1 MCLLLLRAYEIPKLT
16 LIVTITLHTPDFG
29 VYVKLI
35 YLVFFV
41 FVCYVMKNQLYLQIS
56 FFVRWGACLNNKH
69 KALICVPLFIIISIM
84 LMWQLPSII
93 SDDGKVVWWYSVIPP
108 LIAITLAVITTRLF
122 LSLGVAVGAGIIL
135 SWLRPE
141 DPSKSFVSEVV
152 WFARAVTIGN
162 DGIDLFNIWVI
173 LFVLFMMSMISVV
186 IASGGIASAISI
198 LSHFA
203 RGPRSTQ
210 FITGLMGTLIFIGD
224 YSNAMLVG
232 PTMRPI
238 TDRYKVSR
246 EKLAY
251 IVDST
256 SAPIAGLAFVSTWI
270 GYEVVL
276 FNSVAE
282 NIGLASDGYSMF
294 FDALPFR
301 FYCIL
306 TILFVLI
313 NSVSGQDFGPMRRAQ
328 LRSRNT
334 GDVSAADAKVMGGI
348 ATEIADGQN
357 RIQILSSVI
366 PLTLLF
372 SLILGGLWID
382 GNGSGPIYSLTS
394 WRDALSDANNVK
406 VLASAALTSFV
417 AAIICGLVF
426 SKMSLPAIWKAVKG
440 GLTGTLLPLGIIL
453 CAWGIKA
460 SCDNLMT
467 GEYIASIL
475 SDVVSPL
482 WFPALVFI
490 VASLT
495 SFATGT
501 SWGTMAILIPT
512 AIPVAFLLDNNTYG
526 ITTIICLGAVLDGAI
541 FGDHCSPIS
550 DTTILSAIVS
560 SCDPMHHV
568 RTQMPYALTVAVI
581 ALMCGYLPAASSLPS
596 WIGILCGVGVIILLF
611 AFLSRFRSP

>member
-1 MCLLLLRAYEIPKLT
+1 MLFYQSINGEDI
-16 LIVTITLHTPDFG
+16 
-29 VYVKLI
+29 
-35 YLVFFV
+35 
-41 FVCYVMKNQLYLQIS
+41 
-56 FFVRWGACLNNKH
+56 LNYKQ
-69 KALICVPLFIIISIM
+69 KAFICVPIFIVICVVLI
-84 LMWQLPSII
+84 WQFPNVV
-93 SDDGKVVWWYSVIPP
+93 SDDGHVWWYSVLPP

-122 LSLGVAVGAGIIL
+122 LSLGVAVGMGLLLALGQQKL
-135 SWLRPE
+135 SIQ
-141 DPSKSFVSEVV
+141 SFFSEVV
-152 WFARAVTIGN
+152 WFVRAVTVGN
-162 DGIDLFNIWVI
+162 DGIDLFNFWVI

-186 IASGGIASAISI
+186 IASGGIGSAISL
-198 LSHFA
+198 LSYLA
-203 RGPRSTQ
+203 KGPRTTQ
-210 FITGLMGTLIFIGD
+210 LITALMGTAIFIGD

-238 TDRYKVSR
+238 TDKYKVCR

-270 GYEVVL
+270 GYEVGL

-282 NIGLASDGYSMF
+282 TIGLDSDGYSMF

-306 TILFVLI
+306 TILFVI
-313 NSVSGQDFGPMRRAQ
+313 VNAISGRDYGMMRRAQ
-328 LRSRNT
+328 KRAKDT
-334 GDVSAADAKVMGGI
+334 GNVSEPDAKVMGGI
-348 ATEIADGQN
+348 NVDSDFEKIST
-357 RIQILSSVI
+357 QILSAFI
-366 PLTLLF
+366 PLIMLF
-372 SLILGGLWID
+372 GLILGGLWID
-382 GNGSGPIYSLTS
+382 GQGSGSIFSLTS
-394 WRDALSDANNVK
+394 WRDALSNANNVK
-406 VLASAALTSFV
+406 ILASAAISSFV
-417 AAIICGLVF
+417 ASIICARVF
-426 SKMSLPAIWKAVKG
+426 SKRTYSEILTAAKE
-440 GLTGTLLPLGIIL
+440 GLSGALLPIAIIL

-460 SCDNLMT
+460 SCDKLMT
-467 GEYIASIL
+467 GQYISSLL

-512 AIPVAFLLDNNTYG
+512 AIPVAFVLDGDVYG

-581 ALMCGYLPAASSLPS
+581 ALLCGYLPAALGLPS
-596 WIGILCGVGVIILLF
+596 YIGILIGLGVIVLF
-611 AFLSRFRSP
+611 YYALSRFQRE

>member
-1 MCLLLLRAYEIPKLT
+1 MDIK
-16 LIVTITLHTPDFG
+16 
-29 VYVKLI
+29 
-35 YLVFFV
+35 
-41 FVCYVMKNQLYLQIS
+41 Q
-56 FFVRWGACLNNKH
+56 
-69 KALICVPLFIIISIM
+69 KALVCVPLFLTICFL
-84 LMWQLPSII
+84 LMWQFPNVTSE
-93 SDDGKVVWWYSVIPP
+93 DGEIVWWYSVIPP
-108 LIAITLAVITTRLF
+108 LIAITLAVITTKLF
-122 LSLGVAVGAGIIL
+122 LSLGVAVGSGLIL
-135 SWLRPE
+135 AWTQQELSIQ
-141 DPSKSFVSEVV
+141 SFASEVV
-152 WFARAVTIGN
+152 WFARSVTISN

-198 LSHFA
+198 LSHLA
-203 RGPRSTQ
+203 RGPRTTQ
-210 FITGLMGTLIFIGD
+210 FITAVMGTIIFIGD

-270 GYEVVL
+270 GYEVGL

-282 NIGLASDGYSMF
+282 NIGLTSDGYSMF

-306 TILFVLI
+306 TIFFVLV
-313 NSVSGQDFGPMRRAQ
+313 NSVSGRDYGLMRSAQQRAKN
-328 LRSRNT
+328 L
-334 GDVSAADAKVMGGI
+334 GEVSAPDAKVMGNI
-348 ATEIADGQN
+348 AADINIEKYRFQV
-357 RIQILSSVI
+357 LSAVI
-366 PLTLLF
+366 PIMLLF

-382 GNGSGPIYSLTS
+382 GHRNEYLNALPEDAKENGSLFSLPMWQFVFSKSVYSLDN
-394 WRDALSDANNVK
+394 WRDALSNANNVK
-406 VLASAALTSFV
+406 ILASSAITAFI
-417 AAIICGLVF
+417 AAIICGFLF
-426 SKMSLPAIWKAVKG
+426 SKMTLSEIGNAIKKG
-440 GLTGTLLPLGIIL
+440 LSGTLLPICIIL

-460 SCDNLMT
+460 SCDKLLT
-467 GEYIASIL
+467 GQFIASIL

-482 WFPALVFI
+482 WFPALVFV

-512 AIPVAFLLDNNTYG
+512 AVPVAFLLDNDTYG
-526 ITTIICLGAVLDGAI
+526 ITTIICLAAVLDGAI

-581 ALMCGYLPAASSLPS
+581 ALMCGYLPAALSLPS
-596 WIGILCGVGVIILLF
+596 WIGILIGMGIIVLLYIG
-611 AFLSRFRSP
+611 LSRLRSDSDYNESRENQL

>member
-1 MCLLLLRAYEIPKLT
+1 MLCYEESTVSSKTPFLYVGAY
-16 LIVTITLHTPDFG
+16 
-29 VYVKLI
+29 
-35 YLVFFV
+35 
-41 FVCYVMKNQLYLQIS
+41 
-56 FFVRWGACLNNKH
+56 LNNKH
-69 KALICVPLFIIISIM
+69 KALICVPLFVIISIM

-282 NIGLASDGYSMF
+282 NIGLTSDGYSMF

-328 LRSRNT
+328 LRARNT
-334 GDVSAADAKVMGGI
+334 GEVSADDAKVMGGM

-357 RIQILSSVI
+357 SIQILSSVI

-372 SLILGGLWID
+372 GLILGGLWID

-406 VLASAALTSFV
+406 VLASAAITSFV

-426 SKMSLPAIWKAVKG
+426 SRMSLLAVWKAVKG

-596 WIGILCGVGVIILLF
+596 WIGILSGVGVIILLF
-611 AFLSRFRSP
+611 AFLSRLRKD

>member
-1 MCLLLLRAYEIPKLT
+1 M
-16 LIVTITLHTPDFG
+16 
-29 VYVKLI
+29 
-35 YLVFFV
+35 
-41 FVCYVMKNQLYLQIS
+41 
-56 FFVRWGACLNNKH
+56 NNNY
-69 KALICVPLFIIISIM
+69 KALICVPLFIIISFM
-84 LMWQLPSII
+84 LMWQLPSAI
-93 SDDGKVVWWYSVIPP
+93 SDDGSVVWWYSVIPP
-108 LIAITLAVITTRLF
+108 LIAITLAVITTKLF
-122 LSLGVAVGAGIIL
+122 LSLGIAVGAGIIL
-135 SWLRPE
+135 SWFQHE
-141 DPSKSFVSEVV
+141 VSIKSFVSEVV

-198 LSHFA
+198 LSHLA

-238 TDRYKVSR
+238 MDRYKVSR

-313 NSVSGQDFGPMRRAQ
+313 NSVSGQDYGPMRRAQ

-334 GDVSAADAKVMGGI
+334 GDVSAPDAKVMGGI
-348 ATEIADGQN
+348 ATEIVDEQN

-372 SLILGGLWID
+372 SLILGGLWVD
-382 GNGSGPIYSLTS
+382 GNGSGSVLSLTS
-394 WRDALSDANNVK
+394 WRNALSEANNVK
-406 VLASAALTSFV
+406 VLASAAITSFV
-417 AAIICGLVF
+417 AAIICGFVF
-426 SKMSLPAIWKAVKG
+426 SRMSHSEIWKAVKG

-460 SCDNLMT
+460 SCDKLMT
-467 GEYIASIL
+467 GQYIASIL

-512 AIPVAFLLDNNTYG
+512 AIPVAFLLDDNTYG

-596 WIGILCGVGVIILLF
+596 WIGILCGVAIIILLF
-611 AFLSRFRSP
+611 TFLSRLRRE

>member
-1 MCLLLLRAYEIPKLT
+1 
-16 LIVTITLHTPDFG
+16 
-29 VYVKLI
+29 
-35 YLVFFV
+35 
-41 FVCYVMKNQLYLQIS
+41 
-56 FFVRWGACLNNKH
+56 
-69 KALICVPLFIIISIM
+69 M
-84 LMWQLPSII
+84 LMWQLPSAI
-93 SDDGKVVWWYSVIPP
+93 SDDGSVVWWYSVIPP
-108 LIAITLAVITTRLF
+108 LIAITLAVITTKLF

-135 SWLRPE
+135 SWFQHE
-141 DPSKSFVSEVV
+141 VSIKSFASEVI
-152 WFARAVTIGN
+152 WFAREVTIGN

-173 LFVLFMMSMISVV
+173 LFVLFMMSMISIVF
-186 IASGGIASAISI
+186 ASGGIASAISI
-198 LSHFA
+198 LSHLA

-270 GYEVVL
+270 GYEVGL

-282 NIGLASDGYSMF
+282 NIGLVSDGYSMF

-313 NSVSGQDFGPMRRAQ
+313 NSVSGQDYGPMRRAQ

-334 GDVSAADAKVMGGI
+334 GEVSAADAKAMGGI
-348 ATEIADGQN
+348 ATEITDGQN

-372 SLILGGLWID
+372 SLILVGLWVD
-382 GNGSGPIYSLTS
+382 GDGSGSVFSLTA
-394 WRDALSDANNVK
+394 WRNALSDANNVK
-406 VLASAALTSFV
+406 VLASAAVISFL
-417 AAIICGLVF
+417 AAIICGSVF
-426 SKMSLPAIWKAVKG
+426 SRMSPSEIWKAVKG

-460 SCDNLMT
+460 SCDKLMT
-467 GEYIASIL
+467 GQYIASIL
-475 SDVVSPL
+475 GDVVSPL

-568 RTQMPYALTVAVI
+568 RTQMPYALTVAAI

-611 AFLSRFRSP
+611 AFLSRLRQE

>member
-1 MCLLLLRAYEIPKLT
+1 MDIK
-16 LIVTITLHTPDFG
+16 
-29 VYVKLI
+29 
-35 YLVFFV
+35 
-41 FVCYVMKNQLYLQIS
+41 Q
-56 FFVRWGACLNNKH
+56 
-69 KALICVPLFIIISIM
+69 KALICVPIFLAVCFL
-84 LMWQLPSII
+84 LMWQFPNVPTE
-93 SDDGKVVWWYSVIPP
+93 DGGVVWWYSVIPP
-108 LIAITLAVITTRLF
+108 LIAITLAVITTKLF
-122 LSLGVAVGAGIIL
+122 LSLGVAVGTGLIL
-135 SWLRPE
+135 AWTQQE
-141 DPSKSFVSEVV
+141 PSIQSYTSEIV
-152 WFARAVTIGN
+152 WFVRAVTISN
-162 DGIDLFNIWVI
+162 DGIDLFNVWVI

-198 LSHFA
+198 LSHLA
-203 RGPRSTQ
+203 RGPRTTQ
-210 FITGLMGTLIFIGD
+210 LITAVMGTLIFIGD

-270 GYEVVL
+270 GYEVGL
-276 FNSVAE
+276 FNAVAE
-282 NIGLASDGYSMF
+282 NIGLTSDGYSMF

-306 TILFVLI
+306 TIFFVI
-313 NSVSGQDFGPMRRAQ
+313 VNSVSGRDYGLMRSAQRRA
-328 LRSRNT
+328 RNL
-334 GDVSAADAKVMGGI
+334 GEVSASDAKVMGGI
-348 ATEIADGQN
+348 TANIETEQSKTQLFSAI
-357 RIQILSSVI
+357 I

-372 SLILGGLWID
+372 TLILGGLWVD
-382 GNGSGPIYSLTS
+382 GNGTGSVFSLTS
-394 WRDALSDANNVK
+394 WRNALSEANNVK
-406 VLASAALTSFV
+406 VLASAAITSFI
-417 AAIICGLVF
+417 AAIICGFLF
-426 SKMSLPAIWKAVKG
+426 SRMTFSEISRAVKE
-440 GLTGTLLPLGIIL
+440 GLSGTLLPICIIL

-460 SCDNLMT
+460 SCDRLFT
-467 GEYIASIL
+467 GQFIASLL

-482 WFPALVFI
+482 WFPALVFV

-512 AIPVAFLLDNNTYG
+512 AVPVAFLLDNSTYG

-581 ALMCGYLPAASSLPS
+581 ALMFGYLPAALSLPS
-596 WIGILCGVGVIILLF
+596 WIGILIGMGVIVLLYII
-611 AFLSRFRSP
+611 LSRLSSNKDNYDL

>member
-1 MCLLLLRAYEIPKLT
+1 M
-16 LIVTITLHTPDFG
+16 
-29 VYVKLI
+29 
-35 YLVFFV
+35 
-41 FVCYVMKNQLYLQIS
+41 
-56 FFVRWGACLNNKH
+56 
-69 KALICVPLFIIISIM
+69 
-84 LMWQLPSII
+84 I
-93 SDDGKVVWWYSVIPP
+93 SDDVSVWWFSVIPP

-122 LSLGVAVGAGIIL
+122 LSLGVAVGTGLLLAWGQQEFSSNTYFTEIE
-135 SWLRPE
+135 SV
-141 DPSKSFVSEVV
+141 KAFFSEVV
-152 WFARAVTIGN
+152 WFARAVTVGN
-162 DGIDLFNIWVI
+162 DGIDLFNVWVI

-186 IASGGIASAISI
+186 IASGGIASSITI
-198 LSHFA
+198 LSRFA
-203 RGPRSTQ
+203 KGPRTTQ
-210 FITGLMGTLIFIGD
+210 LITAIMGTVIFIGD

-238 TDRYKVSR
+238 TDKYKVCR

-270 GYEVVL
+270 GYEVGL

-282 NIGLASDGYSMF
+282 TIGLDSDGYSMF

-306 TILFVLI
+306 TILFVII
-313 NSVSGQDFGPMRRAQ
+313 NAISGRDYGMMRKAQIRA
-328 LRSRNT
+328 RNT
-334 GDVSAADAKVMGGI
+334 GEVSAPDAKVMGGI
-348 ATEIADGQN
+348 NADLASDYG
-357 RIQILSSVI
+357 RSQILSAVI
-366 PLTLLF
+366 PISLLF
-372 SLILGGLWID
+372 GLILGGLWID
-382 GNGSGPIYSLTS
+382 GHRNEFLDTVAKETQESGSLLSWSMWQFVLSKPVYTLSS
-394 WRDALSDANNVK
+394 WRDALSNANNVK
-406 VLASAALTSFV
+406 ILASAAIIAFI
-417 AAIICGLVF
+417 AAIICARTL
-426 SKMSLPAIWKAVKG
+426 SKMGTSDISKAVKE
-440 GLTGTLLPLGIIL
+440 GLSGTLLPIGIIL

-460 SCDNLMT
+460 SCDKLMT
-467 GEYIASIL
+467 GPYIASLL

-512 AIPVAFLLDNNTYG
+512 AIPVAYVLDGNVYG

-581 ALMCGYLPAASSLPS
+581 ALLCGYLPAALGLSSY
-596 WIGILCGVGVIILLF
+596 IGILIGLGVIVLF
-611 AFLSRFRSP
+611 YYVLSRLQAGIVYCFLSQQGFTGLKDDQDGIWSY

>member
-1 MCLLLLRAYEIPKLT
+1 MLFYEESTVSSKSPFYALE
-16 LIVTITLHTPDFG
+16 
-29 VYVKLI
+29 
-35 YLVFFV
+35 
-41 FVCYVMKNQLYLQIS
+41 
-56 FFVRWGACLNNKH
+56 ACLNYKH

-84 LMWQLPSII
+84 LMWQLPSTI

-122 LSLGVAVGAGIIL
+122 LSLGVAVGSGIIL
-135 SWLRPE
+135 SWFQQSVSL
-141 DPSKSFVSEVV
+141 KSFVSEVV
-152 WFARAVTIGN
+152 WFARAVTVGN

-210 FITGLMGTLIFIGD
+210 LITGLMGTLIFIGD

-238 TDRYKVSR
+238 MDRYKVSR

-270 GYEVVL
+270 GYEVGL

-313 NSVSGQDFGPMRRAQ
+313 NGVSGQDYGPMRRAQ

-334 GDVSAADAKVMGGI
+334 GNVSADDAKVMGGI
-348 ATEIADGQN
+348 ATEIVDGQN
-357 RIQILSSVI
+357 RFQILSAVI

-382 GNGSGPIYSLTS
+382 GKGSGPVYSLTS
-394 WRDALSDANNVK
+394 WRDALSEANNVK
-406 VLASAALTSFV
+406 VLASAAITSFI
-417 AAIICGLVF
+417 AAIICGFVF
-426 SKMSLPAIWKAVKG
+426 SKMSMPVIWKAVKG
-440 GLTGTLLPLGIIL
+440 GINWDTVTT
-453 CAWGIKA
+453 WYH
-460 SCDNLMT
+460 LM
-467 GEYIASIL
+467 
-475 SDVVSPL
+475 
-482 WFPALVFI
+482 
-490 VASLT
+490 
-495 SFATGT
+495 
-501 SWGTMAILIPT
+501 
-512 AIPVAFLLDNNTYG
+512 
-526 ITTIICLGAVLDGAI
+526 CLGD
-541 FGDHCSPIS
+541 
-550 DTTILSAIVS
+550 
-560 SCDPMHHV
+560 
-568 RTQMPYALTVAVI
+568 
-581 ALMCGYLPAASSLPS
+581 
-596 WIGILCGVGVIILLF
+596 
-611 AFLSRFRSP
+611 

>member
-1 MCLLLLRAYEIPKLT
+1 
-16 LIVTITLHTPDFG
+16 
-29 VYVKLI
+29 
-35 YLVFFV
+35 
-41 FVCYVMKNQLYLQIS
+41 
-56 FFVRWGACLNNKH
+56 
-69 KALICVPLFIIISIM
+69 
-84 LMWQLPSII
+84 MWQFPNVLTDD
-93 SDDGKVVWWYSVIPP
+93 SDTVWWYSVFPP

-122 LSLGVAVGAGIIL
+122 LSLGVAVGTGLLLAWGQQQI
-135 SWLRPE
+135 SF
-141 DPSKSFVSEVV
+141 KSFISEVV
-152 WFARAVTIGN
+152 WFARAVTVGN
-162 DGIDLFNIWVI
+162 DGIDLFNFWVI

-186 IASGGIASAISI
+186 IASGGIGSAISL
-198 LSHFA
+198 LSYLA
-203 RGPRSTQ
+203 KGPRTTQ
-210 FITGLMGTLIFIGD
+210 FITAIMGTVIFIGD

-238 TDRYKVSR
+238 TDKYNVSR

-270 GYEVVL
+270 GYEVGL

-282 NIGLASDGYSMF
+282 TIGLDSDGYSMF

-306 TILFVLI
+306 TILFVII
-313 NSVSGQDFGPMRRAQ
+313 NAISGRDYGMMRRAQ
-328 LRSRNT
+328 TRARET
-334 GDVSAADAKVMGGI
+334 GNVSEPDAKVMGGI
-348 ATEIADGQN
+348 KVDSDFEKLN
-357 RIQILSSVI
+357 MQILSAVI
-366 PLTLLF
+366 PIFLLF
-372 SLILGGLWID
+372 GLILGGLWID
-382 GNGSGPIYSLTS
+382 GKGSGSFFSLIA
-394 WRDALSDANNVK
+394 WRDALSNANNVK
-406 VLASAALTSFV
+406 ILASASIISFV
-417 AAIICGLVF
+417 AAIICARIF
-426 SKMSLPAIWKAVKG
+426 SKMSLSEIGSAAIE
-440 GLTGTLLPLGIIL
+440 GLSGALLPIAIIL

-460 SCDNLMT
+460 SCDKLMT
-467 GEYIASIL
+467 GPYIASLL

-512 AIPVAFLLDNNTYG
+512 AIPVAYVLDGSEYG

-581 ALMCGYLPAASSLPS
+581 ALICGYLPAALGLPAYL
-596 WIGILCGVGVIILLF
+596 GILIGLGVIVLLYY
-611 AFLSRFRSP
+611 LLTWLQSE

>member
-1 MCLLLLRAYEIPKLT
+1 MICILLIWQFPS
-16 LIVTITLHTPDFG
+16 VT
-29 VYVKLI
+29 
-35 YLVFFV
+35 
-41 FVCYVMKNQLYLQIS
+41 
-56 FFVRWGACLNNKH
+56 
-69 KALICVPLFIIISIM
+69 
-84 LMWQLPSII
+84 
-93 SDDGKVVWWYSVIPP
+93 SDEGTVVWWYSIIPP
-108 LIAITLAVITTRLF
+108 LIAITLAVITTKLF
-122 LSLGVAVGAGIIL
+122 LSLGVAVGSGLLLA
-135 SWLRPE
+135 WLQQE
-141 DPSKSFVSEVV
+141 VSINSFVSEVV
-152 WFARAVTIGN
+152 WFARAVTVGN
-162 DGIDLFNIWVI
+162 EGIDLFNIWVI

-198 LSHFA
+198 LSHLA
-203 RGPRSTQ
+203 RGPRTTQ
-210 FITGLMGTLIFIGD
+210 LITAVMGTVIFIGD

-313 NSVSGQDFGPMRRAQ
+313 NSVSGQDYGPMRRAQ

-334 GDVSAADAKVMGGI
+334 GEVSAADAKVMGGI
-348 ATEIADGQN
+348 ATEITDVQS

-372 SLILGGLWID
+372 GLILGGLWID
-382 GNGSGPIYSLTS
+382 GNGPDSLNAKIIRNVELGFLVDGNGSVSVFSLTS
-394 WRDALSDANNVK
+394 WRNALSDANNVK
-406 VLASAALTSFV
+406 VLASAAIISFV
-417 AAIICGLVF
+417 AAILCGFVF
-426 SKMSLPAIWKAVKG
+426 SRMSPSEIWKAVKG

-460 SCDNLMT
+460 SCDKLMT
-467 GEYIASIL
+467 GQYIASIL

-512 AIPVAFLLDNNTYG
+512 AIPVAFLLDGNTYG

-581 ALMCGYLPAASSLPS
+581 ALMCGYLPAALSLPS
-596 WIGILCGVGVIILLF
+596 WIGILIGMGVIILLF
-611 AFLSRFRSP
+611 VVLSRLRSHED

>member
-1 MCLLLLRAYEIPKLT
+1 MNYK
-16 LIVTITLHTPDFG
+16 
-29 VYVKLI
+29 
-35 YLVFFV
+35 
-41 FVCYVMKNQLYLQIS
+41 Q
-56 FFVRWGACLNNKH
+56 
-69 KALICVPLFIIISIM
+69 KAFICVPIFIVICVALI
-84 LMWQLPSII
+84 WQFPNVI
-93 SDDGKVVWWYSVIPP
+93 SDDGTVRWYSVLPP

-122 LSLGVAVGAGIIL
+122 LSLGVAVGMGLLLALGQQKL
-135 SWLRPE
+135 SIQ
-141 DPSKSFVSEVV
+141 SFFSEVV
-152 WFARAVTIGN
+152 WFVRAVTVGN
-162 DGIDLFNIWVI
+162 DGIDLFNFWVI

-186 IASGGIASAISI
+186 IASGGIGSAISL
-198 LSHFA
+198 LSYLA
-203 RGPRSTQ
+203 KGPRTTQ
-210 FITGLMGTLIFIGD
+210 LITALMGTAIFIGD

-238 TDRYKVSR
+238 TDKYKVCR

-270 GYEVVL
+270 GYEVGL

-282 NIGLASDGYSMF
+282 TIGLDSDGYSMF

-306 TILFVLI
+306 TILFVI
-313 NSVSGQDFGPMRRAQ
+313 VNAISGRDYGMMRRAQ
-328 LRSRNT
+328 KRAKDT
-334 GDVSAADAKVMGGI
+334 GNVSEPDAKVMGGI
-348 ATEIADGQN
+348 NVDSDFEKIST
-357 RIQILSSVI
+357 QILSAFI
-366 PLTLLF
+366 PLIMLF
-372 SLILGGLWID
+372 GLILGGLWVD
-382 GNGSGPIYSLTS
+382 GQGSGSIFSLTS
-394 WRDALSDANNVK
+394 WRDALSNANNVK
-406 VLASAALTSFV
+406 ILASAAISSFV
-417 AAIICGLVF
+417 ASIICARIF
-426 SKMSLPAIWKAVKG
+426 SKRTYSEILTAAKE
-440 GLTGTLLPLGIIL
+440 GLSGALLPIAIIL

-460 SCDNLMT
+460 SCDKLMT
-467 GEYIASIL
+467 GQYISSLL

-512 AIPVAFLLDNNTYG
+512 AIPVAFVLDGDVYG

-581 ALMCGYLPAASSLPS
+581 ALLCGYLPAALGLPS
-596 WIGILCGVGVIILLF
+596 YIGILIGLGVIVLF
-611 AFLSRFRSP
+611 YYALSRFQRE

>member
-1 MCLLLLRAYEIPKLT
+1 
-16 LIVTITLHTPDFG
+16 
-29 VYVKLI
+29 
-35 YLVFFV
+35 
-41 FVCYVMKNQLYLQIS
+41 
-56 FFVRWGACLNNKH
+56 
-69 KALICVPLFIIISIM
+69 
-84 LMWQLPSII
+84 MWQFPNIA
-93 SDDGKVVWWYSVIPP
+93 SDEGKVVWWYSVIPP
-108 LIAITLAVITTRLF
+108 LLAITLAVITTRLF
-122 LSLGVAVGAGIIL
+122 LSLGVAVGAGLLLAWAQQDL
-135 SWLRPE
+135 SLNT
-141 DPSKSFVSEVV
+141 FFSEVV
-152 WFARAVTIGN
+152 WFARAVTISN
-162 DGIDLFNIWVI
+162 DGIDLFNLWVI

-198 LSHFA
+198 LSHLA
-203 RGPRSTQ
+203 RGPRTTQ
-210 FITGLMGTLIFIGD
+210 LITAVMGTVIFIGD

-270 GYEVVL
+270 GYEVGL
-276 FNSVAE
+276 FNAVAE
-282 NIGLASDGYSMF
+282 NIGLDKDGYSMF

-306 TILFVLI
+306 TIIFVLI
-313 NSVSGQDFGPMRRAQ
+313 NAVSGRDYGMMRRAQ
-328 LRSRNT
+328 MRARDT
-334 GDVSAADAKVMGGI
+334 GDVSAPDAKVMGNI
-348 ATEIADGQN
+348 AVDIGTEN
-357 RIQILSSVI
+357 NKTQILSAVI

-372 SLILGGLWID
+372 GLILGGLWID
-382 GNGSGPIYSLTS
+382 GHRNEFLEALAPDEMKKGSLFSLSMWQFVFSKPIYLLAA
-394 WRDALSDANNVK
+394 WRDALSNANNVK
-406 VLASAALTSFV
+406 ILASAAVVSFV
-417 AAIICGLVF
+417 AAIICGRMF
-426 SKMSLPAIWKAVKG
+426 SKMSLPEIGKAVKE
-440 GLTGTLLPLGIIL
+440 GLSGTLLPICIIL

-460 SCDNLMT
+460 SCDKLLT
-467 GEYIASIL
+467 GTFIASLL

-482 WFPALVFI
+482 WFPALVFV

-512 AIPVAFLLDNNTYG
+512 AVPVAYLLDNHSYG

-581 ALMCGYLPAASSLPS
+581 ALICGYLPAALGLPS
-596 WIGILCGVGVIILLF
+596 WIGIVIGTGVTILLF
-611 AFLSRFRSP
+611 LGLYRLRPD

>member
-1 MCLLLLRAYEIPKLT
+1 
-16 LIVTITLHTPDFG
+16 
-29 VYVKLI
+29 
-35 YLVFFV
+35 
-41 FVCYVMKNQLYLQIS
+41 MKNNY
-56 FFVRWGACLNNKH
+56 

-84 LMWQLPSII
+84 LMWQLPSAIAE
-93 SDDGKVVWWYSVIPP
+93 DGSVVRWYSVIPP
-108 LIAITLAVITTRLF
+108 LIAITLAVITTKLF

-135 SWLRPE
+135 SWFQHEVSL
-141 DPSKSFVSEVV
+141 KSYVSEIV

-173 LFVLFMMSMISVV
+173 LFVIFMMSMISVV

-198 LSHFA
+198 LSHLA

-306 TILFVLI
+306 TIIFVLI
-313 NSVSGQDFGPMRRAQ
+313 NSVSGQDYGPMRRAQ

-334 GDVSAADAKVMGGI
+334 GEVSAADAKVMGGM

-357 RIQILSSVI
+357 KIQILSSVI

-372 SLILGGLWID
+372 SLILGGLWVD
-382 GNGSGPIYSLTS
+382 GNGSGSVFSLTS
-394 WRDALSDANNVK
+394 WRNALSDANNVK
-406 VLASAALTSFV
+406 VLASAAITSFI
-417 AAIICGLVF
+417 AAIICGFVF
-426 SKMSLPAIWKAVKG
+426 SRMSHSEIWKAVKG
-440 GLTGTLLPLGIIL
+440 GLTGTLLPLCIIL

-460 SCDNLMT
+460 SCDKLMT
-467 GEYIASIL
+467 GQYIASIL

-512 AIPVAFLLDNNTYG
+512 AIPVAFLLDDNTYG

-568 RTQMPYALTVAVI
+568 RTQMPYALTVAAI

-611 AFLSRFRSP
+611 TFLSRLRQE

>member
-1 MCLLLLRAYEIPKLT
+1 MLFYDKSIVSSKSPFYVLEAYL
-16 LIVTITLHTPDFG
+16 
-29 VYVKLI
+29 
-35 YLVFFV
+35 
-41 FVCYVMKNQLYLQIS
+41 S
-56 FFVRWGACLNNKH
+56 NKQ

-84 LMWQLPSII
+84 LMWQLPSTI
-93 SDDGKVVWWYSVIPP
+93 SDDDSVVWWYSVIPP
-108 LIAITLAVITTRLF
+108 LIAITLAVVTTRLF

-135 SWLRPE
+135 SWLQPE
-141 DPSKSFVSEVV
+141 DSSKSLLSEIV

-186 IASGGIASAISI
+186 IASGGIASAITI

-348 ATEIADGQN
+348 ATEIADGQSK
-357 RIQILSSVI
+357 IQILSSVI

-394 WRDALSDANNVK
+394 WRDALSEANNVK
-406 VLASAALTSFV
+406 VLASAAITSFV

-426 SKMSLPAIWKAVKG
+426 SKMSLLAIWKAVKG

-467 GEYIASIL
+467 GQYIASIL

-568 RTQMPYALTVAVI
+568 RTQMPYALTVAAI

-611 AFLSRFRSP
+611 AFLSRLRRE

>member
-1 MCLLLLRAYEIPKLT
+1 
-16 LIVTITLHTPDFG
+16 
-29 VYVKLI
+29 
-35 YLVFFV
+35 
-41 FVCYVMKNQLYLQIS
+41 
-56 FFVRWGACLNNKH
+56 
-69 KALICVPLFIIISIM
+69 M
-84 LMWQLPSII
+84 LMWQLPSAT
-93 SDDGKVVWWYSVIPP
+93 SDDGSVVWWYSVIPP
-108 LIAITLAVITTRLF
+108 LIAITLAVITTKLF
-122 LSLGVAVGAGIIL
+122 LSLGIAVGAGIIL
-135 SWLRPE
+135 SWFQHE
-141 DPSKSFVSEVV
+141 VSIKSFASEVV

-198 LSHFA
+198 LSHLA

-313 NSVSGQDFGPMRRAQ
+313 NSVSGQDYGPMRRAQ

-372 SLILGGLWID
+372 SLILGGLWVD
-382 GNGSGPIYSLTS
+382 GNGSGSIFSLTS
-394 WRDALSDANNVK
+394 WRNALSEANNVK
-406 VLASAALTSFV
+406 VLASAAITSFV
-417 AAIICGLVF
+417 AAIICGFVF
-426 SKMSLPAIWKAVKG
+426 SRMSHSEIWKAVKG

-460 SCDNLMT
+460 SCDKLMT
-467 GEYIASIL
+467 GQYIASIL

-568 RTQMPYALTVAVI
+568 RTQMPYALTVAAI

-611 AFLSRFRSP
+611 TFLSRLRRETD

>member
-1 MCLLLLRAYEIPKLT
+1 MIGVPILLVICSILILYFPKVLL
-16 LIVTITLHTPDFG
+16 
-29 VYVKLI
+29 
-35 YLVFFV
+35 
-41 FVCYVMKNQLYLQIS
+41 
-56 FFVRWGACLNNKH
+56 
-69 KALICVPLFIIISIM
+69 
-84 LMWQLPSII
+84 
-93 SDDGKVVWWYSVIPP
+93 DDGDVVLWYSVIPP
-108 LIAITLAVITTRLF
+108 LLAITLAVITTRLF
-122 LSLGVAVGAGIIL
+122 LSLGVAVGSGLILAWINHEQGISL
-135 SWLRPE
+135 NML
-141 DPSKSFVSEVV
+141 FSEVI
-152 WFARAVTIGN
+152 WFARAITVGN

-173 LFVLFMMSMISVV
+173 IFVLFMMSMISVV
-186 IASGGIASAISI
+186 IASGGIAGAISI
-198 LSHFA
+198 LSKFA

-210 FITGLMGTLIFIGD
+210 FIAALMGTVIFIGD

-232 PTMRPI
+232 PTMRPL
-238 TDRYKVSR
+238 TDKYKVSR

-270 GYEVVL
+270 GYEVGL
-276 FNSVAE
+276 FNGVAE
-282 NIGLASDGYSMF
+282 NIGLDSDGYAMF

-306 TILFVLI
+306 TIIFVLI
-313 NSVSGQDFGPMRRAQ
+313 NTLSGRDYGMMQGAQIRAKT
-328 LRSRNT
+328 T
-334 GDVSAADAKVMGGI
+334 GDVSGTDAKVMGGI
-348 ATEIADGQN
+348 SADLNTSNGKY
-357 RIQILSSVI
+357 QILSAFI

-372 SLILGGLWID
+372 TMILGGLWID
-382 GNGSGPIYSLTS
+382 GEGTGSVLSLTS
-394 WRDALSDANNVK
+394 WRDALSNANNVK
-406 VLASAALTSFV
+406 ILASAAITAFV
-417 AAIICGLVF
+417 TAILCGKLI
-426 SKMSLPAIWKAVKG
+426 SRMSYSEIGKAIKE
-440 GLTGTLLPLGIIL
+440 GLSGTLLPLGIIL

-460 SCDNLMT
+460 SCDKLMT
-467 GEYIASIL
+467 GQFIASLL

-482 WFPALVFI
+482 WFPALVFV

-568 RTQMPYALTVAVI
+568 RTQIPYALTVALV
-581 ALMCGYLPAASSLPS
+581 ALVCCYLPAAFGIPS
-596 WIGILCGVGVIILLF
+596 FIGIAIGSIVFVLLF
-611 AFLSRFRSP
+611 IGLSRLRTE